1 MKIISYRNVRAALSL
16 LRLSCSPLCL
26 CAAMS
31 AVPALAET
39 PSDVPVAA
47 KPHAEEADP
56 SVPGR
61 PDSAQEQSNVNNDDE
76 AARQEELYHLREEN
90 RLINDVFDLT
100 TYQVY
105 RANPKRIG
113 GNLGTTGSLLQS
125 EGGVEAAYRVPY
137 IGYVDGRILQ
147 VFTRMLWAN
156 DNDMVIKSDSLQ
168 GGAGVRYKPLKEQN
182 LYVSFERLF
191 SIGADADNTFLLR
204 AQYGLQYG
212 NDIEIGRKLYYYS
225 LTYADLGYFASGT
238 TNLAFYGEVR
248 QGLTFNIDNAFMIS
262 PHLIIDGR
270 AQSHETNDL
279 SYLEGGPG
287 VSFRLPFNETKYEAY
302 RSSAELLIQYRAN
315 FINASNGVV
324 VTGVIRF

>member
-1 MKIISYRNVRAALSL
+1 
-16 LRLSCSPLCL
+16 
-26 CAAMS
+26 MS
-31 AVPALAET
+31 TVPALAET
-39 PSDVPVAA
+39 SSQAPVAA
-47 KPHAEEADP
+47 EPQAAEENHSLPDQ
-56 SVPGR
+56 G
-61 PDSAQEQSNVNNDDE
+61 DSAPEQPDASTEDE

-105 RANPKRIG
+105 RANPKRIE

-125 EGGVEAAYRVPY
+125 EGGVEAAYRLPY

-147 VFTRMLWAN
+147 VFTRLLWAN
-156 DNDMVIKSDSLQ
+156 DNDMVIKTDSLQ
-168 GGAGVRYKPLKEQN
+168 GGVGIRYKPLKDQN
-182 LYVSFERLF
+182 LYLSFERLF
-191 SIGADADNTFLLR
+191 SIGDDADNTFLLR

-212 NDIEIGRKLYYYS
+212 NDIKPGKEFYYYS
-225 LTYADLGYFASGT
+225 LTYGDLGYFASGT
-238 TNLAFYGEVR
+238 TNLAFYGEIR
-248 QGLTFNIDNAFMIS
+248 QGITFNIDNAFMIS

-287 VSFRLPFNETKYEAY
+287 ISFRLPFNETKYEAY
-302 RSSAELLIQYRAN
+302 RSSAELLIQYRAS

-324 VTGVIRF
+324 VTGVLRF